1 MLLRQNELGRRRPSG
16 RRSGGTEALKALEN
30 GAIAPLRNVGLFGE
44 LVDKVQRRA
53 QDLPGLACFYGHSGY
68 GKTRSAVLAA
78 NRSRAWYVEM
88 GETWAR
94 SSLCDAILHELS
106 ERSSG
111 PIARKMQVII
121 DRMGEMPERPLIID
135 EADFIIRR
143 GMVDM
148 IREIHDKSQAPI
160 ILIGEE
166 MLPAKLQKFER
177 AHNRVLD
184 WVAAQPCNLDD
195 TRMLAALYAPGV
207 ACADDLLEA
216 LLSASG
222 GRIRRICVNIERVH
236 ARAAATG
243 AVFMSLES
251 WGKEPFF
258 TGEPPRRRRT

>member
-1 MLLRQNELGRRRPSG
+1 
-16 RRSGGTEALKALEN
+16 
-30 GAIAPLRNVGLFGE
+30 
-44 LVDKVQRRA
+44 
-53 QDLPGLACFYGHSGY
+53 
-68 GKTRSAVLAA
+68 
-78 NRSRAWYVEM
+78 M

-166 MLPAKLQKFER
+166 MLPAKLQKFR
-177 AHNRVLD
+177 ARS
-184 WVAAQPCNLDD
+184 Q
-195 TRMLAALYAPGV
+195 
-207 ACADDLLEA
+207 
-216 LLSASG
+216 SG
-222 GRIRRICVNIERVH
+222 
-236 ARAAATG
+236 A
-243 AVFMSLES
+243 
-251 WGKEPFF
+251 
-258 TGEPPRRRRT
+258 

>member
-1 MLLRQNELGRRRPSG
+1 M
-16 RRSGGTEALKALEN
+16 KALEN
-30 GAIAPLRNVGLFGE
+30 GAVAPLRNVGLFSE
-44 LVDKVQRRA
+44 LVDKVQSRA
-53 QDLPGLACFYGHSGY
+53 QHLPGLACFYGHSGY

-78 NRSRAWYVEM
+78 NRSRAWYIEM
-88 GETWAR
+88 GETWTR

-106 ERSSG
+106 ETPYGSVAS
-111 PIARKMQVII
+111 KVQTII
-121 DRMGEMPERPLIID
+121 YRLGEMPDRPLIID

-184 WVAAQPCNLDD
+184 WVAAHPCDLKD
-195 TRMLAALYAPGV
+195 TRMLAALYAPGIGF
-207 ACADDLLEA
+207 ADDLLEA

-222 GRIRRICVNIERVH
+222 GRIRRICVNIERVRE
-236 ARAAATG
+236 RAVATG
-243 AVFMSLES
+243 AETMSLES
-251 WGKEPFF
+251 WGTAPFF
-258 TGEPPRRRRT
+258 TGEPPKRRGA